1 MEFAPVQIGLDIA
14 TSLAIFASAITFLLN
29 QRRKSEQ
36 SKKQSLDNSV
46 RTVAVEKLQDALHVL
61 SRKFIN
67 DVVGKLN
74 YPSNVIGAGDLAA
87 IQQRFERRNDLPADM
102 LVRYESAG
110 AGISSFI
117 DEVHAYKYQIY
128 PLLDTLEN
136 GRDEIESFRKAL
148 SDLTDLFNDINR
160 SAAPLAKEL
169 IRTVEFCKQHPLSDL
184 DEAGQSQLM
193 QMAAS
198 ILKDRDYAYWVNS
211 FIPDEHEAA
220 YWDASDPGSHDAQA
234 QALRNFLGNAYEQ
247 PERLLA
253 QVFLRVHMRYQEG
266 QTICKKFLVM
276 LAAISHTLLRN
287 QSGAAADQTPS
298 QTAQRYASENYF
310 ALDKEVR

>member
-14 TSLAIFASAITFLLN
+14 TSLAILASAITFLLN
-29 QRRKSEQ
+29 QRHKSEQ

-46 RTVAVEKLQDALHVL
+46 RTVAVEKRQDALHVL

-67 DVVGKLN
+67 DVVGKLHD
-74 YPSNVIGAGDLAA
+74 PSNVIDAGDLAA

-102 LVRYESAG
+102 LVRYESAS

-148 SDLTDLFNDINR
+148 TDLTKLFNDINR

-169 IRTVEFCKQHPLSDL
+169 IRTVEFCKQHPAVRSGRGRTVPADA
-184 DEAGQSQLM
+184 DGGQHSERPRLRIRRELLHPRRARSRVMGCQRPGF
-193 QMAAS
+193 ARCA
-198 ILKDRDYAYWVNS
+198 
-211 FIPDEHEAA
+211 
-220 YWDASDPGSHDAQA
+220 DPGAAQ
-234 QALRNFLGNAYEQ
+234 L
-247 PERLLA
+247 P
-253 QVFLRVHMRYQEG
+253 G
-266 QTICKKFLVM
+266 QCL
-276 LAAISHTLLRN
+276 
-287 QSGAAADQTPS
+287 
-298 QTAQRYASENYF
+298 
-310 ALDKEVR
+310 

>member
-14 TSLAIFASAITFLLN
+14 TSLAIFASAITFLIN
-29 QRRKSEQ
+29 QRRKNEQ

-61 SRKFIN
+61 SRKFIH

-74 YPSNVIGAGDLAA
+74 FPSNVIGAGDMPA
-87 IQQRFERRNDLPADM
+87 IQQRFERRQDLPADM
-102 LVRYESAG
+102 IGRYETAS

-117 DEVHAYKYQIY
+117 DEVHAYKYQVY

-136 GRDEIESFRKAL
+136 GRDEIDSFRKAL
-148 SDLTDLFNDINR
+148 DDLTNLFNEINR

-169 IRTVEFCKQHPLSDL
+169 IATVAFCRQNPIEGMG
-184 DEAGQSQLM
+184 EAEQAHLM
-193 QMAAS
+193 QMAMS
-198 ILKDRDYAYWVNS
+198 ILKDKDYAYWVNS

-220 YWDASDPGSHDAQA
+220 YWDATHPESQDAQA
-234 QALRNFLGNAYEQ
+234 QALRNFLGNAYEH

-276 LAAISHTLLRN
+276 LAAINHTLLRN
-287 QSGAAADQTPS
+287 QSSGTSETPS
-298 QTAQRYASENYF
+298 QTAQRYASAEYF